1 MKKLLLLS
9 FIFGTS
15 ISAFAQKTAE
25 LFLPN
30 LVSTHLYERDMA
42 VAPDG
47 KTMYFTV
54 QLSSGFQSIAFCIK
68 DQKGQWTNP
77 EIASFSGMYSD
88 LEPAFSPD
96 GKKLFFAS
104 NRPVTGTNHK
114 DFDIWYMEKNGE
126 KWSEP
131 INVGYPVNTSSNEFY
146 PSISQKG
153 NLYFTATK
161 DSLSVGK
168 EDIYKAEWKNGKYQN
183 VTLLDTEVNTKT
195 YEFNAFVAPD
205 ESYIIFSSYGR
216 KDDKGRGDLYISL
229 KDANG
234 KWKKAVNLSIINTES
249 LDYCP
254 FVSPD
259 GKKLYFTNEKG
270 DLPKNKL
277 SEKINY
283 QQFKNF
289 HTGILNGGGNIYSID
304 FSVIKEFVEKQ
315 N

>member
-9 FIFGTS
+9 FVFWTS
-15 ISAFAQKTAE
+15 MNVFAQKTAE

-30 LVSTHLYERDMA
+30 LVSTPLYERDMA
-42 VAPDG
+42 IAPDG

-54 QLSSGFQSIAFCIK
+54 QLSSGFQSIAFCTK

-104 NRPVTGTNHK
+104 NRPITGTNHK
-114 DFDIWYMEKNGE
+114 DFDIWYIEKNGE

-131 INVGYPVNTSSNEFY
+131 VNAGSSVNTSSNEFY
-146 PSISQKG
+146 PSISKKG
-153 NLYFTATK
+153 DLYFTATK
-161 DSLSVGK
+161 DSLSIGK

-216 KDDKGRGDLYISL
+216 KDDKGRGDLYMSL

-304 FSVIKEFVEKQ
+304 FSIIKEFVEKQ